1 MATPIVMPKQGQSVE
16 TCVITG
22 WKKKVGD
29 AVALGEVLCEVETD
43 KAAFEVE
50 SPAEGTVLA
59 IFRNAGDDVP
69 VLSTIAVVG
78 SPGEETESFRPGK
91 NTGSGPA
98 RRETPIHA
106 GPEAPGAAAG
116 AAVRPGKAAASPRA
130 RALAAARG
138 LSLEAVR
145 GTGPGGRIIERD
157 VQRALVS
164 GAARQIGTVAQR
176 QAGSIGGAR
185 IAATG
190 GSRDV
195 PLTGVR
201 RLIAERMRDSLRST
215 AQLTLSAWAD
225 ARALLEHRARLKE
238 KPASS
243 GGRAA
248 TINDM
253 ILFCASRAL
262 AYHKDLNAHFGPA
275 AIRQYDDVHLGFA
288 VDTPRGLMVPV
299 IRNAQSLGL
308 GEIAAESARL
318 AAACQAGNVN
328 PDDLAGGTFTV
339 TNLGALGIESF
350 TPVLNAPQVGILG
363 VGCVSLRPQAT
374 GSQGFSFLPQICLS
388 LTIDHQAVDGAAGAR
403 FLKTLGAA
411 MADFAR
417 IVAE

>member
-22 WKKKVGD
+22 WKKNVGD
-29 AVALGEVLCEVETD
+29 TVALGEVLCEVETD

-59 IFRNAGDDVP
+59 IFRDAGDDVP

-78 SPGEETESFRPGK
+78 SPGEETESFRPRG
-91 NTGSGPA
+91 NAGGEPV

-106 GPEAPGAAAG
+106 GPEAPTAAAG
-116 AAVRPGKAAASPRA
+116 AAPRSGRITASPRA
-130 RALAAARG
+130 RVLAAARG
-138 LSLEAVR
+138 LRLEGIR

-157 VQRALVS
+157 VQSVLAS
-164 GAARQIGTVAQR
+164 GAQRMGGAGAQAP
-176 QAGSIGGAR
+176 AGSIGGAR

-190 GSRDV
+190 GSRDLPV
-195 PLTGVR
+195 TGVR
-201 RLIAERMRDSLRST
+201 KLIAERMRDSLRNT
-215 AQLTLSAWAD
+215 AQLTLNAWAD
-225 ARALLEHRARLKE
+225 ARALLEYRARLKE
-238 KPASS
+238 KPMSS
-243 GGRAA
+243 GGRTA

-253 ILFCASRAL
+253 ILFCVSRAL
-262 AYHKDLNAHFGPA
+262 ASHKDLNAHFGPT

-299 IRNAQSLGL
+299 IKNTQSLGL
-308 GEIAAESARL
+308 SEIAAVTSRL
-318 AAACQAGNVN
+318 ANACQAGNVN

-363 VGCVSLRPQAT
+363 VGCVSLRPRPED
-374 GSQGFSFLPQICLS
+374 SQSFSFIPQICLS

-417 IVAE
+417 IVTE